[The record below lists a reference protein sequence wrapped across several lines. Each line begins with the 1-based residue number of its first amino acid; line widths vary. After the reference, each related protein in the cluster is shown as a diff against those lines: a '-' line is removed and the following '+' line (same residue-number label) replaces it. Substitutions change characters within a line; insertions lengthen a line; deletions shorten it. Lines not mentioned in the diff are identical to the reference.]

1 MKKPALGICYTD
13 DRYKKGSFT
22 DWDNEI
28 FANSGWQVHDAGYA
42 LYDYEKDEFIVYELS
57 KATGIK
63 HGHARLLGDNFESQ
77 EKHFNDFLNH
87 SGYEN
92 DFSSLV
98 MGMNCPESR
107 MRLKVNRLSGGIA
120 GYSDHMEHLVKKEES
135 HLGCYHHVAHTYSAY
150 IQSPF
155 RKCLSLSFD
164 GGSNES
170 SFRLT
175 LIDNGKVVKTRAF
188 YDKYFGYYY
197 NLLGELV
204 PEICKTVHGR
214 ASDSLMDGMDRPGK
228 FMGCT
233 ALGKPNKVVRA
244 LTDQLFALTPSQLN
258 KKQHFAIR
266 NNLASL
272 CDAGE
277 VTAYDIAYNGQK
289 SLEYATAQFLIQHKD
304 WLDEA
309 NNNLI
314 LTGGIALNVLNNA
327 YIRDLFKC
335 KTFVCSAPNDSGL
348 PLGILTYH
356 LCQDENW
363 SWLDPANR
371 KSLRFATLPV
381 KDYDEIPY
389 HIQDRGAKEV
399 TLKDVADVI
408 LAGNIVGTVWDN
420 IEFGPRALGHRSI
433 LCDPSIS
440 DMKDIINSK
449 VKFREWFRP
458 FAPACRK
465 EDAPKYFIS
474 DSFDNLESMSYVVT
488 CKSGTQK
495 NYPAISHVDGTGRL
509 QTVSRDDPEDADF
522 YKLLGYIPTDI
533 LLNTSFNV
541 GGKPILNTVEEA
553 LWMLDNTGLDNVVVK
568 YEGRFYLFGT

>member
-1 MKKPALGICYTD
+1 MKPSIGIYYND
-13 DRYKKGSFT
+13 DDYDKTENAGS
-22 DWDNEI
+22 
-28 FANSGWQVHDAGYA
+28 VHDTGFAI
-42 LYDYEKDEFIVYELS
+42 YDHEKDKFVICELS

-63 HGHARLLGDNFESQ
+63 HGHARAIGESEEAQTKLFE
-77 EKHFNDFLNH
+77 EFLNQ

-92 DFSSLV
+92 DFSTLV
-98 MGMNCPESR
+98 MGQFCPETR
-107 MRLKVNRLSGGIA
+107 NRAKTRNTSGGIA
-120 GYSDHMEHLVKKEES
+120 GYSDHLEHHIKKEES
-135 HLGCYHHVAHTYSAY
+135 KLGSYHHVGHSYSAY

-155 RKCLSLSFD
+155 RKCLALSYD

-170 SFRLT
+170 AFRLT
-175 LIDNGKVVKTRAF
+175 VIDNGKIVKTKGF
-188 YDKYFGYYY
+188 YEKQFGYIYAI
-197 NLLGELV
+197 LCSLV
-204 PEICKTVHGR
+204 PDISEPVI
-214 ASDSLMDGMDRPGK
+214 DRPGK
-228 FMGCT
+228 FMGYT
-233 ALGKPNKVVRA
+233 ALGKPHTVVRA
-244 LTDQLFALTPSQLN
+244 LTDRMFSLSGKEVLDR
-258 KKQHFAIR
+258 KQYKIHGILKDLR
-266 NNLASL
+266 NS
-272 CDAGE
+272 GE
-277 VTAYDIAYNGQK
+277 VTAADIAYNSQK

-304 WLDEA
+304 WLDEGD
-309 NNNLI
+309 NNLI

-327 YIRDLFKC
+327 YIRDLFQC
-335 KTFVCSAPNDSGL
+335 NTFVCSSPNDSGL
-348 PLGILTYH
+348 ALGALAYH

-420 IEFGPRALGHRSI
+420 VELGPRALGHRSI

-474 DSFDNLESMSYVVT
+474 DNFDNLESMSYVVT

-522 YKLLGYIPTDI
+522 YELLGYIPTDI